1 MTFSVIF
8 CYERKCTKNNSILT
22 EALLF
27 KFTKYGAHTIK
38 VMW

>member
-1 MTFSVIF
+1 V
-8 CYERKCTKNNSILT
+8 
-22 EALLF
+22 LLY